1 MVTKDNSIDSSF
13 HWFNEPEFKVDSGR
27 LILKTKPGT
36 DFWQRTYYGFRPDNG
51 HCLLT
56 EISSDFLLSVR
67 TTFNPI
73 NQYDQCGLIIRLD
86 EENWIK
92 TSMEYENERHS
103 RLGSVVTNLGYSD
116 WATQDV
122 DSNIRQMCYRI
133 QSRGKDFLI
142 ESSNDGLVWN
152 QMRIAHLHATYD
164 SLSIGIYACSP
175 KQGNFEVAFDKFM
188 LSESIW
194 ELEI

>member
-1 MVTKDNSIDSSF
+1 MVTKDNCIDSSF
-13 HWFNEPEFKVDSGR
+13 HWYNEPQFSVNNGS
-27 LILKTKPGT
+27 LTLTTKPRT

-67 TTFNPI
+67 TTFNP
-73 NQYDQCGLIIRLD
+73 NSQYDQCGLIIRLN

-92 TSMEYENERHS
+92 TSMEYENEKYS

-122 DSNIRQMCYRI
+122 DSSIRRMSYKI

-142 ESSNDGLVWN
+142 ESSLDGLMWK
-152 QMRIAHLHATYD
+152 QMRVAHLHATYD
-164 SLSIGIYACSP
+164 TLSIGIYACSP
-175 KQGNFEVAFDKFM
+175 KQGGFDVTFDKFM
-188 LSESIW
+188 LSESMW